1 MARKK
6 DVREAA
12 NVVTITLL
20 VILAFIN
27 IRCILYTKSWLVILT
42 SIIQMFMFYYFHSKE
57 KMLFSQNINPDWKYF
72 DVFNISIS
80 LLLIFVSVM
89 LLIFDNII
97 GKIPSVILSQFA
109 ALLFLIY

>member
-12 NVVTITLL
+12 KGVTIALL

-27 IRCILYTKSWLVILT
+27 IRCILYTKSWLVVLT
-42 SIIQMFMFYYFHSKE
+42 SMIQMFIFYYFHSKE

-72 DVFNISIS
+72 DIFNISIS

-89 LLIFDNII
+89 LLIFDNVI
-97 GKIPSVILSQFA
+97 GKIPSAILSQFA
-109 ALLFLIY
+109 TLLFLIY

>member
-12 NVVTITLL
+12 SGVTITLL

-27 IRCILYTKSWLVILT
+27 IRCILYTKSWLVVLT
-42 SIIQMFMFYYFHSKE
+42 SIIQMSIFHYFHSRE

-72 DVFNISIS
+72 DVFNISMI
-80 LLLIFVSVM
+80 LLFVFVSVI
-89 LLIFDNII
+89 LLMFDNVI
-97 GKIPSVILSQFA
+97 GKIPSAILSQFTT
-109 ALLFLIY
+109 LLFLIY

>member
-1 MARKK
+1 MTKKK

-12 NVVTITLL
+12 NRVTIILL

-27 IRCILYTKSWLVILT
+27 IRCILYTKSWLVVLT
-42 SIIQMFMFYYFHSKE
+42 SVIQMFIFYYFHSKE

-89 LLIFDNII
+89 LLIFDNVI
-97 GKIPSVILSQFA
+97 GKISSAILAQFTI
-109 ALLFLIY
+109 LLFLIY

>member
-1 MARKK
+1 MTKKK

-12 NVVTITLL
+12 NGVTIALL

-27 IRCILYTKSWLVILT
+27 IRCILYTKSWLVVLT
-42 SIIQMFMFYYFHSKE
+42 SAIQMFIFYYFHSKE

-80 LLLIFVSVM
+80 LLLIFASVM
-89 LLIFDNII
+89 LLIFDNVI

>member
-42 SIIQMFMFYYFHSKE
+42 SIIQMFIFHYFHSKE

-72 DVFNISIS
+72 DAFNISIS

-109 ALLFLIY
+109 TLLFLIY

>member
-27 IRCILYTKSWLVILT
+27 IRCILYTKSWLVVLT

-80 LLLIFVSVM
+80 LLLIFASAM
-89 LLIFDNII
+89 FLIFDNVI

>member
-1 MARKK
+1 MTRKK

-12 NVVTITLL
+12 SGVTITIL

-27 IRCILYTKSWLVILT
+27 IRCILYTKSWFVVLT
-42 SIIQMFMFYYFHSKE
+42 SIIQMFIFHYFHSRE

-80 LLLIFVSVM
+80 LFLIFASVM
-89 LLIFDNII
+89 LLIFDNVI
-97 GKIPSVILSQFA
+97 GKIPSVILAQLA
-109 ALLFLIY
+109 TLLFLIY

>member
-12 NVVTITLL
+12 NVVTIITLL
-20 VILAFIN
+20 VILAFN
-27 IRCILYTKSWLVILT
+27 IRYILYTKSWLIVLT
-42 SIIQMFMFYYFHSKE
+42 SVIQMFIFYYFHSKE
-57 KMLFSQNINPDWKYF
+57 KMLFSQNINPNWKYF
-72 DVFNISIS
+72 NVFNISMI
-80 LLLIFVSVM
+80 LLFVFVSVI

-109 ALLFLIY
+109 TLLFLIY

>member
-1 MARKK
+1 MTRKK

-12 NVVTITLL
+12 SGVTITIL

-27 IRCILYTKSWLVILT
+27 IRCILYTKSWFVVLT
-42 SIIQMFMFYYFHSKE
+42 SIIQMFIFHYFHSRE

-80 LLLIFVSVM
+80 LFLIFASVM
-89 LLIFDNII
+89 LLIFDNVI
-97 GKIPSVILSQFA
+97 GKIPSVILAQIA
-109 ALLFLIY
+109 ILLFLIY

>member
-12 NVVTITLL
+12 NGVTITIL

-27 IRCILYTKSWLVILT
+27 IRCILYTKSWLVVFT
-42 SIIQMFMFYYFHSKE
+42 SIIQMFIFHYFHSRE

-72 DVFNISIS
+72 DIFNISIS

-89 LLIFDNII
+89 LLIFDNVI

-109 ALLFLIY
+109 TLLFLIY

>member
-12 NVVTITLL
+12 NGVTTIALL
-20 VILAFIN
+20 AILAFN
-27 IRCILYTKSWLVILT
+27 IRCILYTKSWLVVLT
-42 SIIQMFMFYYFHSKE
+42 SVIQMFTFYYFHSKE

-72 DVFNISIS
+72 DVFNINIS

-89 LLIFDNII
+89 LLIFDNVI
-97 GKIPSVILSQFA
+97 GKIPSVILSQFTI
-109 ALLFLIY
+109 LLFLIY

>member
-12 NVVTITLL
+12 SGITITLL

-27 IRCILYTKSWLVILT
+27 IRCILYTKSWLIVLT
-42 SIIQMFMFYYFHSKE
+42 SIIQMFIFYYFHSKE

-80 LLLIFVSVM
+80 LLLIFASVM
-89 LLIFDNII
+89 LLIFDNVI

-109 ALLFLIY
+109 TLLFLIY

>member
-12 NVVTITLL
+12 KGVTIALL

-27 IRCILYTKSWLVILT
+27 IRCILYTKSWLVVLT
-42 SIIQMFMFYYFHSKE
+42 SVIQMFIFYYFHSKE

-72 DVFNISIS
+72 DIFNISIS
-80 LLLIFVSVM
+80 LLLIFASVM
-89 LLIFDNII
+89 LLIFDNVI
-97 GKIPSVILSQFA
+97 GKIPSAILSQFA
-109 ALLFLIY
+109 TLLFLIY